1 LPSAG
6 GGDAI
11 RDAAAAARLSPFQ
24 FIRRFKGSSDRRR
37 ISSASPRRSTPVAC
51 LEALAG

>member
-24 FIRRFKGSSDRRR
+24 FIRRLKALFG
-37 ISSASPRRSTPVAC
+37 STPHQFRIAA
-51 LEALAG
+51 ALYPGRLS